1 MPIKT
6 VSASKPS
13 MFSGSKPPGGGLF
26 KKPGMMGLGKK
37 KFQMDVSAP
46 TENDQKVMQ
55 KVETKLL
62 APKIV
67 PKKDGPTQFLQ
78 MPQRNGP
85 NQLSKASF
93 NQGSGASLNE
103 KRVTDGFVRPVA
115 LKEKT

>member
-1 MPIKT
+1 MKT

-26 KKPGMMGLGKK
+26 SKPGMMGLKMK
-37 KFQMDVSAP
+37 KFQMEVSAP
-46 TENDQKVMQ
+46 SENDQKVMQ

-67 PKKDGPTQFLQ
+67 PKRDGPTQFLQ
-78 MPQRNGP
+78 MPQRNAS
-85 NQLSKASF
+85 NNMSKGSF
-93 NQGSGASLNE
+93 NQASGTSLNE